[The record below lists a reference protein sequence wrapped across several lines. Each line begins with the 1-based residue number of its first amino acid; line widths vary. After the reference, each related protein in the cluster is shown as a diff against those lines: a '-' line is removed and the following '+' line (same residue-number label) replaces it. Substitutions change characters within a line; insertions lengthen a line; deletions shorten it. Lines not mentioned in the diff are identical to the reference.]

1 MSSEDDAKPPAP
13 APSDGGE
20 PAAEAPHAKEVR
32 TSPTL
37 EAPPD
42 PADASPK
49 KTPESASGTS
59 SASEKSPGA
68 PSGDGKAFVGTPK
81 PDPKAKKKWGWGKRI
96 GCGIVIAVPL
106 MGLGLWGAIHT
117 FPGVGPWLANAG
129 RAIFGNAFIA
139 KLEDWAY
146 GLQDDFNL
154 ATRGDE
160 VPTAAWTVPEEPPK
174 PPPTPEEAAKFKY
187 PAFANKDV
195 GPMINEKGKF
205 APGDGVWV
213 DMVDPRNPDEPAPM
227 QKTMIHP
234 DKKRGWAQVAVVA
247 MDLRQIELHLV
258 PGTIEPATQLKEAR
272 EKKRTGVVAPDD
284 LATVLA
290 AFNGGFMT
298 THGNYG
304 VKADGVVWVT
314 PHGSACTIAQF
325 PNDELLIRSWEELE
339 SRQADTLWFRQ
350 TPMCMVE
357 QGELHKGLAI
367 EENTYWGAT
376 LDKDTIIRRSGMGMS
391 EDGHTLYVGI
401 GEAMSAKSI
410 ATALQFAGAHNVAQL
425 DVNFTYPKF
434 VSIAPK
440 SEGSTDLVLTPLVTT
455 FKFEPDDY
463 VKRPHPRDFFYVTR
477 RSPDALK
484 KGETKPA
491 TSP

>member
-1 MSSEDDAKPPAP
+1 MSSDDAPKPGERREEPEKKAETPA
-13 APSDGGE
+13 GE
-20 PAAEAPHAKEVR
+20 AAGPAADAGSKE
-32 TSPTL
+32 SP
-37 EAPPD
+37 
-42 PADASPK
+42 
-49 KTPESASGTS
+49 
-59 SASEKSPGA
+59 A
-68 PSGDGKAFVGTPK
+68 PSGDGKAFIGSPK
-81 PDPKAKKKWGWGKRI
+81 PEDPKKKKKWGWGKRI
-96 GCGIVIAVPL
+96 GCGVVIAIPVL
-106 MGLGLWGAIHT
+106 AGVLWFAIHT

-146 GLQDDFNL
+146 GLQDDYNL

-160 VPTAAWTVPEEPPK
+160 APTAAWTVPETPPK

-187 PAFANKDV
+187 PVFANKDV
-195 GPMINEKGKF
+195 GPMLEKF
-205 APGDGVWV
+205 AAPGDGVWV
-213 DMVDPRNPDEPAPM
+213 DMPDPRFPDEPAPM
-227 QKTMIHP
+227 QKTMVHP

-247 MDLRQIELHLV
+247 MDLRQIDLHLV
-258 PGTIEPATQLKEAR
+258 PGTIEPVTHLKEAKD
-272 EKKRTGVVAPDD
+272 KKRPGVVAPDD
-284 LATVLA
+284 LDMVLA

-304 VKADGVVWVT
+304 VKADGVVWVEA
-314 PHGSACTIAQF
+314 HDKACTIAQF

-339 SRQADTLWFRQ
+339 PRAADTLWFRQ

-357 QGELHKGLAI
+357 LGELHKGLAV

-376 LDKDTIIRRSGMGMS
+376 LDKDTIIRRSGMGIS
-391 EDGHTLYVGI
+391 ADGKTLYVGI

-440 SEGSTDLVLTPLVTT
+440 SEGSSELVLTPLVNT

-477 RSPDALK
+477 RTADEMK
-484 KGETKPA
+484 KRGETKPA
-491 TSP
+491 SDKP

>member
-1 MSSEDDAKPPAP
+1 MSSEDDAKTAAPAP
-13 APSDGGE
+13 ADGATDPVE
-20 PAAEAPHAKEVR
+20 APPAAKEASTSPAAE
-32 TSPTL
+32 T
-37 EAPPD
+37 
-42 PADASPK
+42 
-49 KTPESASGTS
+49 SGTS
-59 SASEKSPGA
+59 PKAEKSSADPP

-81 PDPKAKKKWGWGKRI
+81 PDGKPKKKWGWGKRL
-96 GCGIVIAVPL
+96 GCGVVIAVPL
-106 MGLGLWGAIHT
+106 LGLALWGAIHT

-129 RAIFGNAFIA
+129 RAVFGNAFIA

-160 VPTAAWTVPEEPPK
+160 APTAAWTVPETPPK

-187 PAFANKDV
+187 PAFVNKDV
-195 GPMINEKGKF
+195 GPMITDKNKS

-213 DMVDPRNPDEPAPM
+213 DMVDPRNPNEPAPM
-227 QKTMIHP
+227 QKTMVHP

-272 EKKRTGVVAPDD
+272 EKKRPGVVAPDD

-339 SRQADTLWFRQ
+339 PRAADTLWFRQ

-357 QGELHKGLAI
+357 VGELHKGLAV

-376 LDKDTIIRRSGMGMS
+376 LDKDTIIRRSGMGLS
-391 EDGHTLYVGI
+391 EDGKTLYVGI

-410 ATALQFAGAHNVAQL
+410 ATALQFAGAYNVAQL

-477 RSPDALK
+477 RSPDAMK

-491 TSP
+491 STP